1 MTNFAGGTD
10 ADRVAGQAVAGQSV
24 PVQSAA
30 TPSDQPSVERLASM
44 GPAELDRLGTQLD
57 HTEVVVLSVGPPP
70 GSIAEKRAERQ
81 VAICFTLATVFALAF
96 VVVFWGAGWFLPD
109 WEYRID
115 GSAFGSLFTPLLG
128 LTMGGAL
135 AFLGIGIVLWAKKL
149 MPHEVAIQER
159 HGGASPP
166 LDARTAG
173 GTILAGFQRTG
184 AVRHKMARR
193 SLFGAGG
200 ALGLLALM
208 PLGGLIKNPS
218 RGDEL
223 MKTSWSK
230 GVRLL
235 RDDGTPVRP
244 SDMQPG
250 SLETVFPAVEG
261 GNRQADAA
269 TMLIRLRRE
278 QVEAVEAPSGQEDFA
293 WEDYL
298 AFSKICTH
306 AGCPVS
312 LYEQE
317 TGRIL
322 CPCHQSQFD
331 VTRGATPTFG
341 PAARAL
347 PQLPIEIDDEGFFV
361 ARSDYPEPVGPSF
374 WNRET

>member
-1 MTNFAGGTD
+1 MSNHRAGPD
-10 ADRVAGQAVAGQSV
+10 AEHSAGQPPAQ
-24 PVQSAA
+24 
-30 TPSDQPSVERLASM
+30 QPSPGVDELAMMSHAELERL
-44 GPAELDRLGTQLD
+44 GVGLDD
-57 HTEVVVLSVGPPP
+57 TEVQVLSLPPPP
-70 GSIAEKRAERQ
+70 GSIAERRAERQ
-81 VAICFTLATVFALAF
+81 VALCFGLATVFAFAF
-96 VVVFWGAGWFLPD
+96 VIVFWGAGWFLPD
-109 WEYRID
+109 WEYRVD
-115 GSAFGSLFTPLLG
+115 GSLFGALFTPLLG

-135 AFLGIGIVLWAKKL
+135 LFLGIGLVLWVKKL
-149 MPHEVAIQER
+149 MPHEVATQQR
-159 HGGASPP
+159 HDGASAPI
-166 LDARTAG
+166 DARTAG
-173 GTILAGFQRTG
+173 GTIMAGFERTG
-184 AVRHKMARR
+184 FTRHRIVRR
-193 SLFGAGG
+193 SLLGAGG

-208 PLGGLIKNPS
+208 PLGGLIKNPG
-218 RGDEL
+218 RDDGL
-223 MKTSWSK
+223 MKTSW
-230 GVRLL
+230 GEGIRLL

-278 QVEAVEAPSGQEDFA
+278 QVEQIEATPGQEDFGFQ
-293 WEDYL
+293 DYL

-331 VTRGATPTFG
+331 VTRGASPAFG

-347 PQLPIEIDDEGFFV
+347 PQLPIEVDDEGFFV

>member
-1 MTNFAGGTD
+1 MSIDHRAGAHGERSVGNT
-10 ADRVAGQAVAGQSV
+10 AGSSDLAPTREQL
-24 PVQSAA
+24 AA
-30 TPSDQPSVERLASM
+30 MSH
-44 GPAELDRLGTQLD
+44 AELDMLGARLD
-57 HTEVVVLSVGPPP
+57 DTEVVVLSNPPPP

-81 VAICFTLATVFALAF
+81 VALCFGLATLFAFAF
-96 VVVFWGAGWFLPD
+96 VIVFWGAGWFLPD
-109 WEYRID
+109 WEYEVG
-115 GSAFGSLFTPLLG
+115 GSAFGALFTPLLG
-128 LTMGGAL
+128 LTMGSAL

-149 MPHEVAIQER
+149 MPHEVATQGR
-159 HGGASPP
+159 HGGASDPV
-166 LDARTAG
+166 DAQTAG
-173 GTILAGFQRTG
+173 GTIMAGFARTG
-184 AVRHKMARR
+184 LARHNIVRR
-193 SLFGAGG
+193 SLLGAAG
-200 ALGLLALM
+200 ALGLLAIV
-208 PLGGLIKNPS
+208 PLGGLIKDPN
-218 RGDEL
+218 RGRELVETAWDE
-223 MKTSWSK
+223 
-230 GVRLL
+230 GIRLL
-235 RDDGTPVRP
+235 RDDGTPIRP

-278 QVEAVEAPSGQEDFA
+278 QVEAVEAPPGQEDFG

-331 VTRGATPTFG
+331 VTRGASPAFG

-347 PQLPIEIDDEGFFV
+347 PQLPIAVDEEGFFV

-374 WNRET
+374 WNREKVEEG

>member
-1 MTNFAGGTD
+1 MTNFAGGSD
-10 ADRVAGQAVAGQSV
+10 ADRVAQRA
-24 PVQSAA
+24 SAHPPEH
-30 TPSDQPSVERLASM
+30 PSEEQLAAMSH
-44 GPAELDRLGTQLD
+44 AELDILGARLD
-57 HTEVVVLSVGPPP
+57 HTEVVVLSDGPAP
-70 GSIAEKRAERQ
+70 GSIAEKRAEQQ
-81 VAICFTLATVFALAF
+81 VALCFGLATVFALAF

-109 WEYRID
+109 WEYEIG
-115 GSAFGSLFTPLLG
+115 GSAFGALFTPLLG

-135 AFLGIGIVLWAKKL
+135 LFLGIGIVLWAKKL
-149 MPHEVAIQER
+149 MPHEVATQER
-159 HGGASPP
+159 HGGPSDP

-173 GTILAGFQRTG
+173 GTIMAGFQRTG
-184 AVRHKMARR
+184 AVRHKIVRR
-193 SLFGAGG
+193 SLLGAGG
-200 ALGLLALM
+200 ALGLLAVM

-223 MKTSWSK
+223 MHTSWRD
-230 GVRLL
+230 GMRLL
-235 RDDGTPVRP
+235 RDDGTPIRP

-250 SLETVFPAVEG
+250 SLETVFPAVQG

-278 QVEAVEAPSGQEDFA
+278 QVETVEAPAGQEDFA

-341 PAARAL
+341 PAARPL
-347 PQLPIEIDDEGFFV
+347 PQLPIEVDEEGFFV